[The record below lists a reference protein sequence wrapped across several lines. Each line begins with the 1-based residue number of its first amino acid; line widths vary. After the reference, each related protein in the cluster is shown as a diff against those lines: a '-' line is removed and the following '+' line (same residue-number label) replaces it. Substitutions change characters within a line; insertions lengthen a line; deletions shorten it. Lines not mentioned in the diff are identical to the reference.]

1 MALPPPLFLQGARN
15 VPKGRGREVVVEH
28 AIVRVVLADNRASLM
43 ASAYSR
49 RLGSYGSK

>member
-15 VPKGRGREVVVEH
+15 ALKGRGRDVVTEH
-28 AIVRVVLADNRASLM
+28 AIVRVVLADNHASLV

-49 RLGSYGSK
+49 RVGPYGSK